1 MSHGADKDCACCG
14 FATLPADS
22 MFEICPLC
30 GPQDD
35 DVQNADPDYPGGAN
49 VLSLNE
55 YRARWELEHH
65 RLEVEAGLG

>member
-1 MSHGADKDCACCG
+1 
-14 FATLPADS
+14 

>member
-35 DVQNADPDYPGGAN
+35 DVQNADPDYAGART
-49 VLSLNE
+49 S
-55 YRARWELEHH
+55 
-65 RLEVEAGLG
+65 